1 MVFNNLYWE
10 GVFMKRI
17 VTIFTIA
24 CVLLSMS
31 IFLPVSAAT
40 VDFSVNFDEEPDGAT
55 ANETLLGDEFIMST
69 GTPASSATVEPDENG
84 GSLHAMTG
92 YTDIKSIMFFDTA
105 YTFQVDFI
113 TNAKDNTGVFVK
125 SVEPEEFIL
134 VENPKNA
141 NTLQTFNFYEWDWY
155 KENGGTA
162 EGCSSS
168 IGGSGIF
175 VMPGDGIIRIG
186 IKTYQPDGLTVA
198 TRIFEL
204 PAPEG
209 YQLGERCTIQ
219 IKDDIATV
227 SVSINDTPLAVI
239 ELSEPGTEYDGDD
252 PVYGFYKTAVVK
264 DAAGT
269 ELGTVENTRVCSEYS
284 LIAIT
289 TRNQEL
295 SIDNVVL
302 QYEEDES
309 NATEAPSEPTGE
321 GDATEAPT
329 TSGSGAATPTPAR
342 TSSST
347 ARPSASEND
356 EDSNTPIIIAAVVAA
371 VVVVAGIIIAVVVAK
386 KKKKSS

>member
-84 GSLHAMTG
+84 GSLLAMTG

-155 KENGGTA
+155 AEQEGKNGESG
-162 EGCSSS
+162 
-168 IGGSGIF
+168 IGGSGIS
-175 VMPGDGIIRIG
+175 VHLMEDGVRVN
-186 IKTYQPDGLTVA
+186 IKNYQEDGSHVSNTYYDFTGL
-198 TRIFEL
+198 
-204 PAPEG
+204 EG
-209 YQLGERCTIQ
+209 YQNPAENFNKITIADEGTR
-219 IKDDIATV
+219 IVISINETLLATV
-227 SVSINDTPLAVI
+227 
-239 ELSEPGTEYDGDD
+239 ELSDIGTYETDTEKP
-252 PVYGFYKTAVVK
+252 PVDFVYYKTAVMK
-264 DAAGT
+264 NAAG
-269 ELGTVENTRVCSEYS
+269 EE
-284 LIAIT
+284 
-289 TRNQEL
+289 
-295 SIDNVVL
+295 VVKIN
-302 QYEEDES
+302 
-309 NATEAPSEPTGE
+309 NA
-321 GDATEAPT
+321 
-329 TSGSGAATPTPAR
+329 R
-342 TSSST
+342 
-347 ARPSASEND
+347 
-356 EDSNTPIIIAAVVAA
+356 VVAEEYM
-371 VVVVAGIIIAVVVAK
+371 
-386 KKKKSS
+386 